1 LQAEGRQRSDSPP
14 TGERPT
20 GRWEGR
26 PATILIT
33 GGTGFIGSRLVA
45 RLALEGKPV
54 RVAARGV
61 RSSSLP
67 DGVETVTADVVSG
80 DGLERALEGVER
92 VAHLVAIIVERR
104 PLTFDAVI
112 RGGTERLVEA
122 ARAAG
127 VRKIVYVSAI
137 GADPDPRFPYWAAK
151 WGAEQA
157 VIGSGLT
164 YTILRPSIVFG
175 PGDDFF
181 NRLAG
186 LVRWNPVVPIAGDG
200 KTRFQPIWVED
211 LVTCIVACLGEG
223 VHDGQII
230 EVGGPE
236 HLTYE
241 EMLDTV
247 RRELGVRRLK
257 VHVPLPMVRLVA
269 GAMEALLPRP
279 LVTRQ
284 QLAML
289 AKDNA
294 TETDAVLRQ
303 FGFTPK
309 GLSGELGYIR
319 R

>member
-1 LQAEGRQRSDSPP
+1 
-14 TGERPT
+14 
-20 GRWEGR
+20 
-26 PATILIT
+26 
-33 GGTGFIGSRLVA
+33 
-45 RLALEGKPV
+45 V

-61 RSSSLP
+61 RSSPLP
-67 DGVETVTADVVSG
+67 GGVETVTADVVTG
-80 DGLERALEGVER
+80 EGLETALQGVER
-92 VAHLVAIIVERR
+92 VAHLVAIIVERG

-127 VRKIVYVSAI
+127 VRKLVYVSAI

-175 PGDDFF
+175 PDDDFF

-186 LVRWNPVVPIAGDG
+186 LVRWNPIVPIAGDG

-211 LVTCIVACLGEG
+211 LVTCIIACLEEDT
-223 VHDGQII
+223 HDGQIV
-230 EVGGPE
+230 ELGGPE
-236 HLTYE
+236 HLSYE
-241 EMLDTV
+241 VMLEAV

-257 VHVPLPMVRLVA
+257 VHVPLRLVRLVA
-269 GAMEALLPRP
+269 RAMETLLPRP

-294 TETDAVLRQ
+294 TESDAAVRH

-309 GLSGELGYIR
+309 RLAEGLAYIKR
-319 R
+319 

>member
-1 LQAEGRQRSDSPP
+1 M
-14 TGERPT
+14 
-20 GRWEGR
+20 
-26 PATILIT
+26 ILVT

-61 RSSSLP
+61 RSSALP
-67 DGVETVTADVVSG
+67 DGVETVTADVVTG
-80 DGLERALEGVER
+80 DGLEHALQGVER
-92 VAHLVAIIVERR
+92 VAHLVAIIVERG

-122 ARAAG
+122 ARAGG

-137 GADPDPRFPYWAAK
+137 GADPDPRFPYWVAK

-175 PGDDFF
+175 PEDDFF

-200 KTRFQPIWVED
+200 RARFQPIWVED
-211 LVTCIVACLGEG
+211 LVTCVITCLDEG
-223 VHDGQII
+223 AHDGQII

-236 HLTYE
+236 QLTYE
-241 EMLDTV
+241 EMVDTV

-257 VHVPLPMVRLVA
+257 VHLPLPVVRMAARV
-269 GAMEALLPRP
+269 MEALLPRP

-294 TETDAVLRQ
+294 AESDGVLRG
-303 FGFTPK
+303 FGFAPK
-309 GLSGELGYIR
+309 RLSDGLGYIR

>member
-1 LQAEGRQRSDSPP
+1 
-14 TGERPT
+14 
-20 GRWEGR
+20 
-26 PATILIT
+26 
-33 GGTGFIGSRLVA
+33 
-45 RLALEGKPV
+45 V

-61 RSSSLP
+61 RSSSLA
-67 DGVETVTADVVSG
+67 DRVETVTADVVTG
-80 DGLERALEGVER
+80 DGLERALQGVER
-92 VAHLVAIIVERR
+92 VAHLVAIIVERG
-104 PLTFDAVI
+104 PQTFDTVV

-122 ARAAG
+122 ACAAG

-175 PGDDFF
+175 PDDDFF
-181 NRLAG
+181 NRLAA
-186 LVRWNPVVPIAGDG
+186 LVRRNPVVPIAGDG

-211 LVTCIVACLGEG
+211 LVTCIVACLEEG
-223 VHDGQII
+223 THDGQII

-257 VHVPLPMVRLVA
+257 VHVPLPLVRLTA
-269 GAMEALLPRP
+269 RAMEALLPRP

-294 TETDAVLRQ
+294 TESDAVLRH

-309 GLSGELGYIR
+309 RLSEGLSYIR

>member
-1 LQAEGRQRSDSPP
+1 M
-14 TGERPT
+14 
-20 GRWEGR
+20 
-26 PATILIT
+26 
-33 GGTGFIGSRLVA
+33 
-45 RLALEGKPV
+45 

-61 RSSSLP
+61 RSSALP
-67 DGVETVTADVVSG
+67 DGVEAVTADVVTG
-80 DGLERALEGVER
+80 DGMEHALQGVEQ
-92 VAHLVAIIVERR
+92 VAHLVAIIVERE
-104 PLTFDAVI
+104 PLTFDVVV

-122 ARAAG
+122 ARAGG

-175 PGDDFF
+175 PNDDFF
-181 NRLAG
+181 NRLAA
-186 LVRWNPVVPIAGDG
+186 LVRWNPIVPIAGDG

-211 LVTCIVACLGEG
+211 LVTCIIACLEEDT
-223 VHDGQII
+223 HDGQII

-241 EMLDTV
+241 AMLDTV
-247 RRELGVRRLK
+247 RRELGARRLK
-257 VHVPLPMVRLVA
+257 VHVPLSMVRLVA
-269 GAMEALLPRP
+269 GAMEALLPQP

-294 TETDAVLRQ
+294 TESDAVLRQ

-309 GLSGELGYIR
+309 RLADGLGYIR

>member
-1 LQAEGRQRSDSPP
+1 MDAGGYPGPR
-14 TGERPT
+14 T
-20 GRWEGR
+20 GRRPDGDGEGR
-26 PATILIT
+26 PTTILVT

-45 RLALEGKPV
+45 RLAQEGKAV

-61 RSSSLP
+61 RSSALP
-67 DGVETVTADVVSG
+67 DGVEAVTADVVTG
-80 DGLERALEGVER
+80 DGMEQALQGVEQ
-92 VAHLVAIIVERR
+92 VAHLVAIIVERG

-137 GADPDPRFPYWAAK
+137 GADPDRRFPYWAAK

-175 PGDDFF
+175 PNDDFF
-181 NRLAG
+181 NRLAA
-186 LVRWNPVVPIAGDG
+186 LVRWNPIVPIAGDG

-211 LVTCIVACLGEG
+211 LVTCIIACLEEDT
-223 VHDGQII
+223 HDGQII
-230 EVGGPE
+230 EVGGPD

-241 EMLDTV
+241 AMLDTV
-247 RRELGVRRLK
+247 RRELGARRLR
-257 VHVPLPMVRLVA
+257 VHVPLSMVRLVA
-269 GAMEALLPRP
+269 GAMEALLPHP

-294 TETDAVLRQ
+294 TESDAVLRQ

-309 GLSGELGYIR
+309 RLAEGLGYIR

>member
-1 LQAEGRQRSDSPP
+1 M
-14 TGERPT
+14 
-20 GRWEGR
+20 
-26 PATILIT
+26 
-33 GGTGFIGSRLVA
+33 

-61 RSSSLP
+61 RPSAP
-67 DGVETVTADVVSG
+67 PGGVETVTADVVTG
-80 DGLERALEGVER
+80 DGLERALQGVER
-92 VAHLVAIIVERR
+92 VAHLVAVIVERG
-104 PLTFDAVI
+104 PQTFDAVI
-112 RGGTERLVEA
+112 RGGTERLAEA

-127 VRKIVYVSAI
+127 VRKVVYVSAI

-175 PGDDFF
+175 PGDEFF

-186 LVRWNPVVPIAGDG
+186 LVRWNPVVPVAGDG

-211 LVTCIVACLGEG
+211 LAACIAACLDDGA
-223 VHDGQII
+223 HDGRII

-236 HLTYE
+236 QLTYE

-247 RRELGVRRLK
+247 RRELGKRRLS
-257 VHVPLPMVRLVA
+257 VHVPLPLVRLAA
-269 GAMEALLPRP
+269 GAMEALIPQP
-279 LVTRQ
+279 PVTRH

-289 AKDNA
+289 AKDSIA
-294 TETDAVLRQ
+294 ESDAVPRY
-303 FGFTPK
+303 FGFAPK
-309 GLSGELGYIR
+309 RLSEGLGYVR
-319 R
+319 G

>member
-1 LQAEGRQRSDSPP
+1 M
-14 TGERPT
+14 
-20 GRWEGR
+20 
-26 PATILIT
+26 ILVT

-54 RVAARGV
+54 RAAARGV

-67 DGVETVTADVVSG
+67 DGVEAVTADVVTG
-80 DGLERALEGVER
+80 DGLERAFQGVDR
-92 VAHLVAIIVERR
+92 AAHLVAVIVERG
-104 PLTFDAVI
+104 PLTFDTVI
-112 RGGTERLVEA
+112 RGGTERLVKA

-127 VRKIVYVSAI
+127 VHKVVYLSAI
-137 GADPDPRFPYWAAK
+137 GADPDPHFPYWAAK

-175 PGDDFF
+175 PDDDFF

-186 LVRWNPVVPIAGDG
+186 LVRRNPIVPIAGDG

-211 LVTCIVACLGEG
+211 LVTCIIACLEEG
-223 VHDGQII
+223 AHDGQII

-241 EMLDTV
+241 ELLETV

-257 VHVPLPMVRLVA
+257 VHVPLPVVRMVA

-303 FGFTPK
+303 FGFAPK
-309 GLSGELGYIR
+309 RLAEGLGYIR

>member
-1 LQAEGRQRSDSPP
+1 M
-14 TGERPT
+14 
-20 GRWEGR
+20 
-26 PATILIT
+26 
-33 GGTGFIGSRLVA
+33 
-45 RLALEGKPV
+45 

-61 RSSSLP
+61 SSASLP
-67 DGVETVTADVVSG
+67 NGVEAVAADVVSNE
-80 DGLERALEGVER
+80 GLEKALQGVER
-92 VAHLVAIIVERR
+92 VAHLVAIILERG
-104 PLTFDAVI
+104 PQTFDAVI
-112 RGGTERLVEA
+112 RGGTEHLVEA

-151 WGAEQA
+151 WKAEQA
-157 VIGSGLT
+157 VIGSGIT

-175 PGDDFF
+175 PEDDFF

-186 LVRWNPVVPIAGDG
+186 LVRWNPIIPVAGDG

-211 LVTCIVACLGEG
+211 LVTCIAACLEEG
-223 VHDGQII
+223 AHDNQTI

-236 HLTYE
+236 QLTYE
-241 EMLDTV
+241 EMLDAV
-247 RRELGVRRLK
+247 RRELGARRLK
-257 VHVPLPMVRLVA
+257 VHVPLPLVRALA
-269 GAMEALLPRP
+269 RAMEAVLPRP

-289 AKDNA
+289 AKDNTA
-294 TETDAVLRQ
+294 EGDGVLHH

-309 GLSGELGYIR
+309 HLSDELGYVR

>member
-1 LQAEGRQRSDSPP
+1 M
-14 TGERPT
+14 
-20 GRWEGR
+20 
-26 PATILIT
+26 ILVT

-61 RSSSLP
+61 RSSALP

-80 DGLERALEGVER
+80 DGLEHALQGVER
-92 VAHLVAIIVERR
+92 VAHLVAVIVERG

-112 RGGTERLVEA
+112 RGGTERLVKA

-127 VRKIVYVSAI
+127 VRKIAYVSAI

-175 PGDDFF
+175 PEDDFF

-211 LVTCIVACLGEG
+211 LVTCVIACLEEG
-223 VHDGQII
+223 AHDGQII

-236 HLTYE
+236 QLTYE
-241 EMLDTV
+241 EMVDTV

-257 VHVPLPMVRLVA
+257 VHLPLLMVRMAARV
-269 GAMEALLPRP
+269 MEALLPRP

-294 TETDAVLRQ
+294 AESDGVLRG

-309 GLSGELGYIR
+309 RLSDGLGYIR

>member
-1 LQAEGRQRSDSPP
+1 V
-14 TGERPT
+14 
-20 GRWEGR
+20 
-26 PATILIT
+26 ILIT
-33 GGTGFIGSRLVA
+33 GGTGFIGG
-45 RLALEGKPV
+45 RLATRLAQEGKPV

-67 DGVETVTADVVSG
+67 DGVEAVTADVVSG
-80 DGLERALEGVER
+80 NGLEQALQGVER
-92 VAHLVAIIVERR
+92 VAHLVAIIVERG

-112 RGGTERLVEA
+112 RVGSERLVEA

-157 VIGSGLT
+157 IIGSGIT

-175 PGDDFF
+175 PEDDFF

-186 LVRWNPVVPIAGDG
+186 LVRWNPIVPIAGDG

-211 LVTCIVACLGEG
+211 LVTCIVACLEEG
-223 VHDGQII
+223 AHDGQII

-257 VHVPLPMVRLVA
+257 VHVPLSLVRLVA

-289 AKDNA
+289 AKNNA
-294 TETDAVLRQ
+294 TESDSVLRH

-309 GLSGELGYIR
+309 RLSEGLSYIR

>member
-1 LQAEGRQRSDSPP
+1 V
-14 TGERPT
+14 T
-20 GRWEGR
+20 
-26 PATILIT
+26 
-33 GGTGFIGSRLVA
+33 

-61 RSSSLP
+61 RSSALP
-67 DGVETVTADVVSG
+67 DGVETITADVVTG
-80 DGLERALEGVER
+80 DGLGRALEGVDQ
-92 VAHLVAIIVERR
+92 VAHLVAIIVERG
-104 PLTFDAVI
+104 PQTFDAVI
-112 RGGTERLVEA
+112 RGGTQRLVEA

-127 VRKIVYVSAI
+127 VRKFVYVSAI

-157 VIGSGLT
+157 VISSGLT
-164 YTILRPSIVFG
+164 YTILRPSLVFG
-175 PGDDFF
+175 PDDEFF

-186 LVRWNPVVPIAGDG
+186 LVRWNPVLPIAGEG

-211 LVTCIVACLGEG
+211 LVTCITACLKEG
-223 VHDGQII
+223 AHDDEII

-236 HLTYE
+236 QLTYE
-241 EMLDTV
+241 ETLDTV

-257 VHVPLPMVRLVA
+257 IHVPLPLMNLMA
-269 GAMEALLPRP
+269 GAMEAVLPQP

-289 AKDNA
+289 AKDNIA
-294 TETDAVLRQ
+294 AADAVPRY

-309 GLSGELGYIR
+309 RLSEGLGYIR
-319 R
+319 K

>member
-1 LQAEGRQRSDSPP
+1 MHRGRWRPSRPSHQ
-14 TGERPT
+14 ERPSDD
-20 GRWEGR
+20 GEGS

-33 GGTGFIGSRLVA
+33 GGTGFIGSRLAA
-45 RLALEGKPV
+45 RLAAEGKPV
-54 RVAARGV
+54 RAAARGV
-61 RSSSLP
+61 RSPSLP
-67 DGVETVTADVVSG
+67 DGVEAVSADVVSG
-80 DGLERALEGVER
+80 DGLEHALQGVER
-92 VAHLVAIIVERR
+92 VAHLVAIIVERG
-104 PLTFDAVI
+104 PQTFDAVI

-122 ARAAG
+122 ARTAG

-151 WGAEQA
+151 WKAEQA
-157 VIGSGLT
+157 VIGSGIT

-175 PGDDFF
+175 PEDDFF

-186 LVRWNPVVPIAGDG
+186 LVRWNPVVPVAGDG

-211 LVTCIVACLGEG
+211 LVTCIAASLEEG
-223 VHDGQII
+223 AHDNQII

-236 HLTYE
+236 QLTYE
-241 EMLDTV
+241 ELLDTV

-257 VHVPLPMVRLVA
+257 VHVPLPFVRALA
-269 GAMEALLPRP
+269 RTMEAVLPRP

-289 AKDNA
+289 AKDNTA
-294 TETDAVLRQ
+294 ESDGVPRH

-309 GLSGELGYIR
+309 RLSDELGYIKKR
-319 R
+319 

>member
-1 LQAEGRQRSDSPP
+1 M
-14 TGERPT
+14 
-20 GRWEGR
+20 
-26 PATILIT
+26 ILVT

-45 RLALEGKPV
+45 RLAQDGKPV
-54 RVAARGV
+54 RVAARGA
-61 RSSSLP
+61 RSPQLP
-67 DGVETVTADVVSG
+67 DGVESVTADVVTG
-80 DGLERALEGVER
+80 DGLAPALQGVER
-92 VAHLVAIIVERR
+92 VAHLVAIIVERG
-104 PLTFDAVI
+104 PQTFDAVV

-127 VRKIVYVSAI
+127 VRKLVYVSAI

-157 VIGSGLT
+157 VIGSGVP

-175 PGDDFF
+175 PEDDFF

-186 LVRWNPVVPIAGDG
+186 LVRWNPIVPVAGAG

-211 LVTCIVACLGEG
+211 LVTCVVACLDKGA
-223 VHDGQII
+223 HDGQVI

-241 EMLDTV
+241 EMLKTV
-247 RRELGVRRLK
+247 RRELGVRRLS
-257 VHVPLPMVRLVA
+257 VHVPLPVVRA
-269 GAMEALLPRP
+269 AARAMEALLPRP

-294 TETDAVLRQ
+294 TDIDAVPRN
-303 FGFTPK
+303 FGFAPK
-309 GLSGELGYIR
+309 RLADGLGYIKR
-319 R
+319 